1 MYPKSTKINFINR
14 QQGFLIPLAIF
25 IVVVMGFM
33 ALALTRSSTLSH
45 QGFTQEL
52 LSTQAFYAAE
62 TSTQRA
68 MQTLFFPDASS
79 RQAADGRCAALATT
93 YDFSAI
99 DGLQLCQSQVSC
111 ACVYQN
117 NQACNAATSA
127 NYSATAST
135 HTSIYTITS
144 NASCD
149 AGSINASRQIQA
161 SAYLEQE

>member
-1 MYPKSTKINFINR
+1 MFPEPLNR
-14 QQGFLIPLAIF
+14 QKGFLIPLALF
-25 IVVVMGFM
+25 IIVVMGL
-33 ALALTRSSTLSH
+33 LALVLARSTTLS
-45 QGFTQEL
+45 QRGFTQEL

-79 RQAADGRCAALATT
+79 RQAADGRCASLATT
-93 YDFSAI
+93 YNFSAI

-117 NQACNAATSA
+117 NQVCNAGAAA
-127 NYSATAST
+127 NYLVTAAT

-144 NASCD
+144 NASCT
-149 AGSINASRQIQA
+149 AGSINASREIQA
-161 SAYLEQE
+161 SALLEQE

>member
-1 MYPKSTKINFINR
+1 MSPKSITR

-33 ALALTRSSTLSH
+33 ALALSRNSTVSH

-68 MQTLFFPDASS
+68 MQTLFFPDASN
-79 RQAADGRCAALATT
+79 RQSVDARCAALATT
-93 YDFSAI
+93 YNFSAI

-111 ACVYQN
+111 TCVYQN
-117 NQACNAATSA
+117 NQACNSSVAA
-127 NYSATAST
+127 NYSATTLTS
-135 HTSIYTITS
+135 TSIYTVNS

>member
-1 MYPKSTKINFINR
+1 MCPKLIHR

-79 RQAADGRCAALATT
+79 RQAADARCAALATT
-93 YDFSAI
+93 YNFSAI
-99 DGLQLCQSQVSC
+99 DGLQLCQSQVTC

-117 NQACNAATSA
+117 NQVCNAGVAT
-127 NYSATAST
+127 NYSVTAAT

-161 SAYLEQE
+161 SAFLEQE

>member
-1 MYPKSTKINFINR
+1 MCPRLIKNQR
-14 QQGFLIPLAIF
+14 GFLIPLALF
-25 IVVVMGFM
+25 IVIVMGF
-33 ALALTRSSTLSH
+33 LALVLARSSNLSH

-79 RQAADGRCAALATT
+79 RQSVDARCAGLTTT
-93 YDFSAI
+93 YNFSGI

-111 ACVYQN
+111 TCVYQN
-117 NQACNAATSA
+117 NIACAAATA
-127 NYSATAST
+127 TNYNST
-135 HTSIYTITS
+135 TTSHTSIYTITS

-161 SAYLEQE
+161 SAFLEQE

>member
-1 MYPKSTKINFINR
+1 MCPKLINR

-33 ALALTRSSTLSH
+33 ALALSRSSTLSH

-68 MQTLFFPDASS
+68 MQTLFFPSANS
-79 RQAADGRCAALATT
+79 RQAADTRCAALTTT
-93 YDFSAI
+93 YNFSAI

-117 NQACNAATSA
+117 NQACSATTA
-127 NYSATAST
+127 TNYAATAST
-135 HTSIYTITS
+135 HTSIYTLTS
-144 NASCD
+144 D
-149 AGSINASRQIQA
+149 ATCGTGSINASRQIRA
-161 SAYLEQE
+161 SAFLEQE